1 MPLSAQLLQGT
12 FKRCNSSS
20 ATYYSEVCVL
30 LPKRKKKKIL
40 SQLLRH
46 KTKVMTKTK
55 ISTYTQTKPNTG
67 KHWKTV
73 SSLTLGWHALP
84 LLSQVIP
91 VWSCSFCSRRIYS
104 LPAKMDYITVA
115 NLSNHSF
122 LKVCLFV
129 CQFLKQNKIDYEG
142 LWLPPFV

>member
-1 MPLSAQLLQGT
+1 MIFTAQLFQGT
-12 FKRCNSSS
+12 FKRDVTP
-20 ATYYSEVCVL
+20 AVL
-30 LPKRKKKKIL
+30 HIILRYVFYCQKKKKKIL

-46 KTKVMTKTK
+46 KTKVTTKTK
-55 ISTYTQTKPNTG
+55 ISTYTQTKPSTG

-104 LPAKMDYITVA
+104 LPAEMEYVTVA

-142 LWLPPFV
+142 LWLPLFV